1 MSSVSV
7 TDSSVVSQPSS
18 YREAYDRVLA
28 EAEAVPEEMLVT
40 AATDVDAVTAAV
52 IPRLEVIAE
61 LDADVGTLPKFGL
74 RDYQQ
79 LGVRVLALAHAES
92 EYRMAEA
99 PPPPID
105 DKLEQL
111 TRAKNYLLA
120 QAEVLILAGVIAAQP
135 IEALKF
141 NVSHRVLA
149 SNTRHVVVYLVNHWS
164 EIAPHTT
171 LKLEELHG
179 YERLADEVHTA
190 VVRRDDQ
197 PRKVAKAALVRRQV
211 MTLVFRSLR
220 ELERAAVYLH
230 GDDAERFIPR
240 VFAAQGR
247 RKTRAEAAPPAPAPE
262 PKGTSGA
269 AAAPALAPPIFVD
282 EPGHPNSSPFVR

>member
-1 MSSVSV
+1 MSSVSSA
-7 TDSSVVSQPSS
+7 TDSNVVSPRSP
-18 YREAYDRVLA
+18 YRDAYDRVLA
-28 EAEAVPEEMLVT
+28 EAEAVPEDALVN
-40 AATDVDAVTAAV
+40 AATDVDTITAAV
-52 IPRLEVIAE
+52 IPRLESIAE
-61 LDADVGTLPKFGL
+61 LDADAGTLPKFGL
-74 RDYQQ
+74 RDFQQ

-92 EYRMAEA
+92 EYRMAVA

-120 QAEVLILAGVIAAQP
+120 QAEVLILAGAISPEP

-141 NVSHRVLA
+141 NTGHRMLA
-149 SNTRHVVVYLVNHWS
+149 SNTRHVVVYLVNHWDT
-164 EIAPHTT
+164 IAPHTT
-171 LKLEELHG
+171 LKLDELYG

-197 PRKVAKAALVRRQV
+197 PKKVAKAGLVRRQI

-220 ELERAAVYLH
+220 ELERAAEYLH

-247 RKTRAEAAPPAPAPE
+247 RKAKAEPAPATP
-262 PKGTSGA
+262 PAQSAGSGGGA
-269 AAAPALAPPIFVD
+269 AALPSAPSFVD
-282 EPGHPNSSPFVR
+282 EPGHPNSSPFMR